1 MKHTRML
8 TVAAAGLAAFLAT
21 PAAADCRPLKSD
33 VVAVGQNSTRGYAER
48 SLQRAIDAE
57 KDSITSSGLK
67 IARVTKPI
75 ITCKRFPNLIGADE
89 WRCLGEAKVCT
100 KGK

>member
-1 MKHTRML
+1 MKHIRML
-8 TVAAAGLAAFLAT
+8 TIAAAGLAAMLAT

-33 VVAVGQNSTRGYAER
+33 VVGVGQKSARGYAER

-57 KDSITSSGLK
+57 KDSIASSGLK

-75 ITCKRFPNLIGADE
+75 VTCKPFSNLIGADE
-89 WRCLGEAKVCT
+89 WRCTGEAKVCT
-100 KGK
+100 KAK